1 MEAPE
6 HQWREWRD
14 KVIGL
19 GEHSSR
25 KNYYPELQKRLQE
38 LRASEADLLM
48 VFNSVNDAILI
59 HDLNGRIVEANTAA
73 LKMYGMTRA
82 QALELSIRDCS
93 APGPQV
99 EQLPGILREV
109 NQQQPRILLEWKA
122 RRPLE
127 GTLFDAEVAL
137 QATKWR
143 NHPMLVAT
151 IRDITERKQAEK
163 KRQELEHQLAQ
174 AQKIESIGR
183 LAGGVAHDFNN
194 MLQVIIG
201 NTSLALDLVPDNEQ
215 LHESLAEILK
225 SAQRSAELTRQLLTF
240 ARKQTIQPRVMDL
253 NETVQGMLKM
263 LRRLIGENIEL
274 VWVPGNGLWPV
285 KMDPSQLDQVLANL
299 CVNARDAIPET
310 GRVTLSTLNTSLD
323 QTYFPVQTEGTPGDY
338 VMLTVSDTGQ
348 GMDDATRKHLFEPF
362 FTTKAPGQGTG
373 LGLATVFGIVKQNAG
388 HINVY
393 SELGH
398 GSTFKIYLPRA
409 ANREPTA
416 QELAPNP
423 QERLHGNETILLVED
438 ELSVL
443 GLAKRILEQHGYKVL
458 PASQPAAATELAAGY
473 SDKIDLLITDVIMPE
488 ANGREL
494 FSRLLKHRPDLK
506 CLFMSGYTADV
517 IAHRG
522 VLDEGLNFV
531 QKPFSIQSLTQ
542 KVREVLDAK
551 SPSSGTG
558 LKSV

>member
-38 LRASEADLLM
+38 LKASEADLLM

-59 HDLNGRIVEANTAA
+59 HDMNGRIVEANTAA
-73 LKMYGMTRA
+73 LKMYRMTRE
-82 QALELSIRDCS
+82 QALELSIGDCS
-93 APGPQV
+93 APGPQI
-99 EQLPGILREV
+99 EQLPGILKEV
-109 NQQQPRILLEWKA
+109 HHHQPRIFLEWKA

-127 GTLFDAEVAL
+127 GTLFDAEIAL
-137 QATKWR
+137 QATQWR
-143 NHPMLVAT
+143 NRPMLVAT

-163 KRQELEHQLAQ
+163 KRQELEQQLAQ

-201 NTSLALDLVPDNEQ
+201 NTSLALDLVSDNDQ
-215 LHESLAEILK
+215 LHESLAEILH
-225 SAQRSAELTRQLLTF
+225 SAQRSAELTRQLLAF
-240 ARKQTIQPRVMDL
+240 ARKQTIQPKVMDL
-253 NETVQGMLKM
+253 NDTVQGMLKM

-274 VWVPGNGLWPV
+274 LWIPGNDLWPV
-285 KMDPSQLDQVLANL
+285 KIDPSQLDQVLANL
-299 CVNARDAIPET
+299 CVNARDAILET
-310 GRVTLSTLNTSLD
+310 GRVTLSTANTTLD
-323 QTYFPVQTEGTPGDY
+323 QTYLQTHAEGIPGDY
-338 VMLTVSDTGQ
+338 VMLTVSDTGH
-348 GMDDATRKHLFEPF
+348 GMDEGTRKHLFEPF

-373 LGLATVFGIVKQNAG
+373 LGLATVFGIVKQNGG
-388 HINVY
+388 HINAY

-398 GSTFKIYLPRA
+398 GSTFKIYLPRVA
-409 ANREPTA
+409 SGEATTLEP
-416 QELAPNP
+416 APQS
-423 QERLHGNETILLVED
+423 QERLRGTETILLVED

-443 GLAKRILEQHGYKVL
+443 GLAKRILEQHGYRVL
-458 PASQPAAATELAAGY
+458 SASKPAAAKDLAAGY
-473 SDKIDLLITDVIMPE
+473 PDRIDLLITDVIMPE

-494 FSRLLKHRPDLK
+494 LNRLLKDRPGLK

-522 VLDEGLNFV
+522 VLEEGLNFV
-531 QKPFSIQSLTQ
+531 QKPFSIQSLTR
-542 KVREVLDAK
+542 KVREVLD
-551 SPSSGTG
+551 SESSA
-558 LKSV
+558 SSRISSH

>member
-1 MEAPE
+1 MEGPE

-38 LRASEADLLM
+38 LKTSEADLLM
-48 VFNSVNDAILI
+48 LFNSVNDAILI
-59 HDLNGRIVEANTAA
+59 HDLNGRIVEVNTAA
-73 LKMYGMTRA
+73 LKMYGMTRE
-82 QALELSIRDCS
+82 QALERSIADCS
-93 APGPQV
+93 APGPQI

-109 NQQQPRILLEWKA
+109 HQQQPRLFLEWKA
-122 RRPLE
+122 RRPLD

-137 QATKWR
+137 QSTQWR

-151 IRDITERKQAEK
+151 IRDVTERKQAEK
-163 KRQELEHQLAQ
+163 KRQELEQQLAQ

-201 NTSLALDLVPDNEQ
+201 NTALALDLVPDDDQ
-215 LHESLAEILK
+215 LRESLAEILK
-225 SAQRSAELTRQLLTF
+225 SAQRSAELTRQLLAF
-240 ARKQTIQPRVMDL
+240 ARKQTIQPKVLDL

-274 VWVPGNGLWPV
+274 VWIPGNDLWPV

-299 CVNARDAIPET
+299 CVNARDAIPEA
-310 GRVTLSTLNTSLD
+310 GRVTLSTANTTLD
-323 QTYFPVQTEGTPGDY
+323 QTYFQTQTEGTPGDY

-348 GMDDATRKHLFEPF
+348 GMDAATRKHLFEPF

-373 LGLATVFGIVKQNAG
+373 LGLATVFGIVKQNG
-388 HINVY
+388 GLINVY

-398 GSTFKIYLPRA
+398 GTTFKIYLPRV
-409 ANREPTA
+409 PGPGPVP
-416 QELAPNP
+416 QDLISDQ
-423 QERLHGNETILLVED
+423 QERLRGTETILLVED
-438 ELSVL
+438 EISVL

-458 PASQPAAATELAAGY
+458 SASTPAAARAAAAAHPGT
-473 SDKIDLLITDVIMPE
+473 IDLLITDVIMPE
-488 ANGREL
+488 TNGKEL
-494 FSRLLKHRPDLK
+494 LRQMLENRPGLK

-522 VLDEGLNFV
+522 VLEEGLNFV
-531 QKPFSIQSLTQ
+531 QKPFSIQSLTR
-542 KVREVLDAK
+542 KVREVLD
-551 SPSSGTG
+551 STRWPQS
-558 LKSV
+558 